1 MQSTSPYINFEFQG
15 GEPTVNFPVIQFV
28 VDYAREKNKYEN
40 KLLDMSLVTNMT
52 YMTKENADWLIENGV
67 LICTS
72 LDGPEEI
79 HNWNRAWMGKG
90 NAYEKVI
97 EWMKY
102 FNDGFIAQGKRPTAL
117 ARGCA
122 DDHDEK
128 NPSDVQRSCGFVR

>member
-1 MQSTSPYINFEFQG
+1 M
-15 GEPTVNFPVIQFV
+15 NFPVIQFV

-79 HNWNRAWMGKG
+79 LIGIEPGWARAMR
-90 NAYEKVI
+90 
-97 EWMKY
+97 MKKSLS
-102 FNDGFIAQGKRPTAL
+102 G
-117 ARGCA
+117 
-122 DDHDEK
+122 
-128 NPSDVQRSCGFVR
+128 